1 MDEKFVQM
9 LATIYEKV
17 YKSINNYYI
26 DIFLCGGM
34 STKENISLRDTL
46 KEKIKSNKK
55 IRILYPEELF
65 IEFLNVNKEYD
76 LLSLEQFLAENS
88 DFICIVCESPG
99 SLVELGAFTNNNIT
113 LPKII
118 AMVEEKRKR
127 QNSFI
132 MLGPIKTIKRI
143 DKNNVIYYSQ
153 KRPEEL
159 SKKLVSQ
166 IKKAYRKHP
175 KYQRKNKSID
185 SIVGLHYFIP
195 MVIYFYSNV
204 GVNQMVGGLYHLLT
218 NHCECTI
225 KDYSRLYSSSMKL
238 LYREKIITQESQGEY
253 KFYKLTNLG
262 YNFVTE
268 MLDNSVIP
276 NRTKLIDGIR
286 FDIIKS
292 EYY

>member
-1 MDEKFVQM
+1 M
-9 LATIYEKV
+9 LTIIYEKI

-34 STKENISLRDTL
+34 STKERMSLRDIL
-46 KEKIKSNKK
+46 KEKLKSNKK
-55 IRILYPEELF
+55 IRVLYPEDLF
-65 IEFLNVNKEYD
+65 IELLNVNKDYD

-88 DFICIVCESPG
+88 DFICIVCESAG
-99 SLVELGAFTNNNIT
+99 SLVELGAFTNNKIT

-118 AMVEEKRKR
+118 AMIEEKRKR

-159 SKKLVSQ
+159 SKNLATQ
-166 IKKAYRKHP
+166 IKRAYKKHP
-175 KYQRKNKSID
+175 KYQSENKPID

-195 MVIYFYSNV
+195 IVIYFYSNV
-204 GVNQMVGGLYHLLT
+204 EVNQMVRGLDHLLT
-218 NHCECTI
+218 EHCGCTI
-225 KDYSRLYSSSMKL
+225 KDYRRLYSSSMKL
-238 LYREKIITQESQGEY
+238 LYREKIIIQEFQGGD

-262 YNFVTE
+262 YDFVTE
-268 MLDNSVIP
+268 MLDNSVIL

-286 FDIIKS
+286 FDIINN